1 MIIKRCMLLARQ
13 GWKPWN
19 RRSRFQGELPSHA
32 GVLTEVV
39 IAGVNLEE
47 SRAATNPVWY

>member
-19 RRSRFQGELPSHA
+19 RRFQGELPSHA

-47 SRAATNPVWY
+47 SRDKPYLVLA